1 MRPPGHRDLV
11 QLEVHSTTCLLCL
24 EAPCVPALNAHVG
37 IELHS
42 QFSRVVRVEKPS
54 LDLNDLPSMGDPPLL
69 SPDKVT
75 GT

>member
-1 MRPPGHRDLV
+1 M
-11 QLEVHSTTCLLCL
+11 
-24 EAPCVPALNAHVG
+24 PALNAHVG

-42 QFSRVVRVEKPS
+42 QFSRVVRVEKRS